1 MIRKAVA
8 SVKINEVE
16 SLAGIAKKN
25 IRFYEEQGLIS
36 PRRNPENGYRDYADE
51 DVLVLRRI
59 RLLRKLDV
67 PIDEIRLMLS
77 GSHTVG
83 DGMRRHLISL
93 ERQQRN
99 LQQAMELCQELAYQD
114 IPISQLDT
122 ESLLTRMETLEQA
135 GTSFHDVAAQDIR
148 TRYIAPVVVTAVVVT
163 FMTALSGLLLWALTI
178 SPEDAPPI
186 WFVLVIIGFFA
197 AVGVGCV
204 AALTQ
209 RIREIQKGEIDDAKK
224 Y

>member
-1 MIRKAVA
+1 M
-8 SVKINEVE
+8 KINEVE
-16 SLAGIAKKN
+16 VLAGIAKKN

-36 PRRNPENGYRDYADE
+36 PRRNPENGYRDYGEE

-135 GTSFHDVAAQDIR
+135 GTSFHDVAAQDIKK
-148 TRYIAPVVVTAVVVT
+148 RYIAPVAVTAVVVT
-163 FMTALSGLLLWALTI
+163 FMAALSGLLLWALTI

-186 WFVLVIIGFFA
+186 WFVLVVIGFFA

>member
-1 MIRKAVA
+1 M
-8 SVKINEVE
+8 KINEVE
-16 SLAGIAKKN
+16 ALAGIAKKN
-25 IRFYEEQGLIS
+25 IRFYEEQGLLS
-36 PRRNPENGYRDYADE
+36 PKRNPENGYRDYGE
-51 DVLVLRRI
+51 EEVLVLRRI

-77 GSHTVG
+77 GTHTVA

-93 ERQQRN
+93 ERSQRN
-99 LQQAMELCQELAYQD
+99 LQQAISLCQELTGQD

-122 ESLLTRMETLEQA
+122 EGLLTQMEAMEQS
-135 GTSFHDVAAQDIR
+135 GTAFRDVAAQDIR
-148 TRYIAPVVVTAVVVT
+148 TRYIAPVAVTAVVVT
-163 FMTALSGLLLWALTI
+163 FMAALSGLLLWAFSV

-186 WFVLVIIGFFA
+186 WFVLVLVGIFA
-197 AVGVGCV
+197 AVGVGCI

-209 RIREIQKGEIDDAKK
+209 RIQEIRKGEIDDAKK

>member
-1 MIRKAVA
+1 M
-8 SVKINEVE
+8 KINEVE
-16 SLAGIAKKN
+16 ALAGIAKKN

-148 TRYIAPVVVTAVVVT
+148 TRYIAPVAVTAVVVT
-163 FMTALSGLLLWALTI
+163 FMAALSGLLLWALTI

-186 WFVLVIIGFFA
+186 WFVLVVIGFFA

>member
-1 MIRKAVA
+1 M
-8 SVKINEVE
+8 KINEVE
-16 SLAGIAKKN
+16 ALAGIAKKN
-25 IRFYEEQGLIS
+25 IRFYEEQGLLS
-36 PRRNPENGYRDYADE
+36 PKRNPENGYRDYGE
-51 DVLVLRRI
+51 EEVLVLRRI

-77 GSHTVG
+77 GTHTVA

-93 ERQQRN
+93 ERSQRN
-99 LQQAMELCQELAYQD
+99 LQQAISLCQELTGQD

-122 ESLLTRMETLEQA
+122 EGLLSQMEAMEQS
-135 GTSFHDVAAQDIR
+135 GTAFRDVAAQDIR
-148 TRYIAPVVVTAVVVT
+148 TRYIAPVAVTAVVVT
-163 FMTALSGLLLWALTI
+163 FMAALSGLLLWAFSD

-186 WFVLVIIGFFA
+186 WFVLVLVGIFA
-197 AVGVGCV
+197 AVGVGCI

-209 RIREIQKGEIDDAKK
+209 RIQEIRKGEIDDAKK

>member
-1 MIRKAVA
+1 M
-8 SVKINEVE
+8 KINEVE
-16 SLAGIAKKN
+16 VLAGIAKKN

-186 WFVLVIIGFFA
+186 WFVLVVIGFFA

>member
-1 MIRKAVA
+1 M
-8 SVKINEVE
+8 KINEVE
-16 SLAGIAKKN
+16 ALAGIAKKN

-36 PRRNPENGYRDYADE
+36 PRRNPENGYRDYGEE

-122 ESLLTRMETLEQA
+122 DALLARMETLEQA
-135 GTSFHDVAAQDIR
+135 GTSFRDVTTQDIKK
-148 TRYIAPVVVTAVVVT
+148 RYIAPVVVTAIVVT
-163 FMTALSGLLLWALTI
+163 VMIALSALLLWAFSLD
-178 SPEDAPPI
+178 PEQAPPI
-186 WFVLVIIGFFA
+186 WFVAVILGLFI

-204 AALTQ
+204 TALAQ

>member
-1 MIRKAVA
+1 M
-8 SVKINEVE
+8 KINEVE
-16 SLAGIAKKN
+16 VLAGIAKKN

-186 WFVLVIIGFFA
+186 WFVLVVIGFFA

-204 AALTQ
+204 TALAQ

>member
-1 MIRKAVA
+1 M
-8 SVKINEVE
+8 KINEVE
-16 SLAGIAKKN
+16 VLAGIAKKN

-135 GTSFHDVAAQDIR
+135 GTSFHDVAAQDIKK
-148 TRYIAPVVVTAVVVT
+148 RYIAPVVVTTIVVT
-163 FMTALSGLLLWALTI
+163 VMIALSALLLWAFSLD
-178 SPEDAPPI
+178 PKQAPPI
-186 WFVLVIIGFFA
+186 WFVAVILGLFI

-204 AALTQ
+204 TALAQ

>member
-1 MIRKAVA
+1 M
-8 SVKINEVE
+8 KINEVE
-16 SLAGIAKKN
+16 ALAGIAKKN

-148 TRYIAPVVVTAVVVT
+148 TRYLAPVAVTAVVVT
-163 FMTALSGLLLWALTI
+163 FMAALSGLLLWALTI

-186 WFVLVIIGFFA
+186 WFVLVVIGFFA

>member
-1 MIRKAVA
+1 M
-8 SVKINEVE
+8 KINEVE
-16 SLAGIAKKN
+16 ALAGIAKKN
-25 IRFYEEQGLIS
+25 IRFYEEQGLLS
-36 PRRNPENGYRDYADE
+36 PKRNPENGYRDYGE
-51 DVLVLRRI
+51 EEVLVLRRI

-77 GSHTVG
+77 GTHTVA

-93 ERQQRN
+93 ERSQRN
-99 LQQAMELCQELAYQD
+99 LQQAISLCQELTGQD

-122 ESLLTRMETLEQA
+122 EGLLSQMEAMEQS
-135 GTSFHDVAAQDIR
+135 GTAFRDVAAQDIR
-148 TRYIAPVVVTAVVVT
+148 TRYIAPVAVTAVVVT
-163 FMTALSGLLLWALTI
+163 FMAALSGLLLWAFSV

-186 WFVLVIIGFFA
+186 WFVLVLVGIFA
-197 AVGVGCV
+197 AVGVGCI

-209 RIREIQKGEIDDAKK
+209 RIQEIRKGEIDDAKK

>member
-1 MIRKAVA
+1 M
-8 SVKINEVE
+8 KINEVE
-16 SLAGIAKKN
+16 VLAGIAKKN

-36 PRRNPENGYRDYADE
+36 PRRNPENGYRDYGEE

-186 WFVLVIIGFFA
+186 WFVLVVIGFFA

>member
-1 MIRKAVA
+1 M
-8 SVKINEVE
+8 KINEVE
-16 SLAGIAKKN
+16 ALAGIAKKN

-186 WFVLVIIGFFA
+186 WFVLVVIGFFA

-204 AALTQ
+204 TALAQ
-209 RIREIQKGEIDDAKK
+209 RIREIRKGEIDDAKK

>member
-1 MIRKAVA
+1 M
-8 SVKINEVE
+8 KINEVE
-16 SLAGIAKKN
+16 ALAGIAKKN
-25 IRFYEEQGLIS
+25 IRFYEEQGLLS
-36 PRRNPENGYRDYADE
+36 PKRNPENGYRDYGEDE
-51 DVLVLRRI
+51 VLVLRRI

-77 GSHTVG
+77 GTHTVA

-93 ERQQRN
+93 ERSQRN
-99 LQQAMELCQELAYQD
+99 LQQAISLCQELTGQD

-122 ESLLTRMETLEQA
+122 EGLLSQMEAMEQS
-135 GTSFHDVAAQDIR
+135 GTAFRDVAAQDIR
-148 TRYIAPVVVTAVVVT
+148 TRYIAPVAVTAVVVT
-163 FMTALSGLLLWALTI
+163 FMAALSGLLLWAFSV

-186 WFVLVIIGFFA
+186 WFVLVLVGIFA
-197 AVGVGCV
+197 AVGVGCI

-209 RIREIQKGEIDDAKK
+209 RIQEIRKGEIDDAKK

>member
-1 MIRKAVA
+1 M
-8 SVKINEVE
+8 KINEVE
-16 SLAGIAKKN
+16 ALAGIAKKN

-36 PRRNPENGYRDYADE
+36 PRRNPENGYRDYGEE

-122 ESLLTRMETLEQA
+122 ESLLTQMETLEQA
-135 GTSFHDVAAQDIR
+135 GTSFHDVAAQDIKK
-148 TRYIAPVVVTAVVVT
+148 RYIAPVAVTAVVVT

-186 WFVLVIIGFFA
+186 WFVLVVIGFFA

>member
-1 MIRKAVA
+1 M
-8 SVKINEVE
+8 KINEVE
-16 SLAGIAKKN
+16 TLAGIAKKN
-25 IRFYEEQGLIS
+25 IRFYEEQGLLS
-36 PRRNPENGYRDYADE
+36 PRRNPENGYRDYGEE

-77 GSHTVG
+77 GTHTVG
-83 DGMRRHLISL
+83 DGMRRHLITL

-99 LQQAMELCQELAYQD
+99 LQQSMELCQELTCQD

-122 ESLLTRMETLEQA
+122 EALLTRMEQLEQA
-135 GTSFHDVAAQDIR
+135 GTAFRDVTAQDIKK
-148 TRYIAPVVVTAVVVT
+148 RYIAPVAVTAVVVT
-163 FMTALSGLLLWALTI
+163 VMTTLSAFLLWAFSLD
-178 SPEDAPPI
+178 PEEAPPI
-186 WFVLVIIGFFA
+186 WFVAVILGMFV

-209 RIREIQKGEIDDAKK
+209 RIREIRKGEIDDAKK

>member
-1 MIRKAVA
+1 M
-8 SVKINEVE
+8 KINEVE
-16 SLAGIAKKN
+16 VLAGIAKKN

-135 GTSFHDVAAQDIR
+135 GTSFHDVAAQDIKK
-148 TRYIAPVVVTAVVVT
+148 RYIAPVVVTTIVVT
-163 FMTALSGLLLWALTI
+163 VMIALSALLLWAFSLD
-178 SPEDAPPI
+178 PKQAPPI
-186 WFVLVIIGFFA
+186 WFVAVILGLFI

>member
-1 MIRKAVA
+1 M
-8 SVKINEVE
+8 KINEVE
-16 SLAGIAKKN
+16 VLAGIAKKN

-36 PRRNPENGYRDYADE
+36 PRRNPENGYRDYGEE

-114 IPISQLDT
+114 VPISQLDT

-186 WFVLVIIGFFA
+186 WFVLVVIGFFA

>member
-1 MIRKAVA
+1 M
-8 SVKINEVE
+8 KINEVE
-16 SLAGIAKKN
+16 VLAGIAKKN

-114 IPISQLDT
+114 IPIAQLDT

-135 GTSFHDVAAQDIR
+135 GTSFHDVAAQDIKK
-148 TRYIAPVVVTAVVVT
+148 RYIAPVAVTAVVVT
-163 FMTALSGLLLWALTI
+163 FMAALSGLLLWALTI

-186 WFVLVIIGFFA
+186 WFVLVVIGFFA